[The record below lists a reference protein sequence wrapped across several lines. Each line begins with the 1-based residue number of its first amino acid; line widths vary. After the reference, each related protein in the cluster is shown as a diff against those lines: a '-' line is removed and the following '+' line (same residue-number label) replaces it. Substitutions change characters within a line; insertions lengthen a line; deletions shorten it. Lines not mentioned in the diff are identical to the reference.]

1 MDTVDAL
8 ARHTLDTLPLN
19 VAVMDAEGTI
29 LLTNRAWDEFAG
41 VGPEGDDMVGVN
53 YLEATDTEGDDH
65 AAEAVAGLREVI
77 EGDRELVTLE
87 YPCHSPDQ
95 KRWFLMR
102 ATPLP
107 ATAEGSVVVAH
118 IDITARKLAEL
129 QTRRQ
134 QRELEHLLGRLQGL
148 VVDVMEAVVQATDR
162 ADIERTVCEQL
173 AQVGDYAVAWVGRVD
188 LRREAVVP
196 SAVAGDVALPE
207 DATVP
212 LAGDDPVALA
222 VERHE
227 PEVCRDRN
235 GVALAPLHEA
245 VFAAEAFGWADAAEP
260 AADGGGD
267 GVAAAP
273 GGEADEPAGVEDGQ
287 AADSTAVD
295 DGQAAE
301 AAAVEDERGGA
312 LAVFPLV
319 YGSTEYGVL
328 TLYAPASDAFDERE
342 LAVLQVLARVAS
354 TAINAA
360 EGRRI
365 LATDSVV
372 EVEVTL
378 RAPGVFFA
386 DLSRDLDCVLEYEGT
401 LYGTGDAVTMLF
413 VASEVDP
420 DALLEGARA
429 HDDVREARLVSSSD
443 DGGVLEV
450 VVDVPPL
457 VAALAERGAETTALR
472 VENGQ
477 VRATIEHPA
486 GADTRAIVEA
496 LEDLYDSVSLA
507 ARRERERR
515 EQTRGELVA
524 DIESALTDRQRL
536 SLEKAHVGGFF
547 DWPREV
553 SGEDLAASM
562 DISPSTYHQHLR
574 AAERK
579 VLDALFDA

>member
-1 MDTVDAL
+1 MDAASL

-19 VAVMDAEGTI
+19 VAVIDDEGTI
-29 LLTNRAWDEFAG
+29 LLTNRAWDEFSG

-53 YLEATDTEGDDH
+53 YLDATDTDEDDY

-77 EGDRELVTLE
+77 DGDRELFTLE

-107 ATAEGSVVVAH
+107 SAAEGSVVVAH

-129 QTRRQ
+129 QTRRK

-148 VVDVMEAVVQATDR
+148 VVDVMEAVLHATDR

-173 AQVGDYAVAWVGRVD
+173 AEVEDYAFAWVGRVD

-196 SAVAGDVALPE
+196 SVTAGDATLPE
-207 DATVP
+207 DAAVP
-212 LAGDDPVALA
+212 LGTDDPVALA

-227 PEVCRDRN
+227 PEVCRDRAA
-235 GVALAPLHEA
+235 VALHALHDA
-245 VFAAEAFGWADAAEP
+245 VYT
-260 AADGGGD
+260 DGN
-267 GVAAAP
+267 
-273 GGEADEPAGVEDGQ
+273 
-287 AADSTAVD
+287 D
-295 DGQAAE
+295 D
-301 AAAVEDERGGA
+301 GA
-312 LAVFPLV
+312 LAAFPLV
-319 YGSTEYGVL
+319 YGDTEYGVL
-328 TLYAPASDAFDERE
+328 TLYAPAADAFDERE

-354 TAINAA
+354 TAINAV

-372 EVEVTL
+372 ELELTL
-378 RAPGVFFA
+378 RAPGVFFH
-386 DLSRDLDCVLEYEGT
+386 DLAADLDCALEYEGT
-401 LYGTGDAVTMLF
+401 LYGSGDLVSMLF

-420 DALLEGARA
+420 EELLAAARA
-429 HDDVREARLVSSSD
+429 HDGVADARLVSAGDESA
-443 DGGVLEV
+443 VLEV
-450 VVDVPPL
+450 GVDVPP
-457 VAALAERGAETTALR
+457 VVDELAERGAETTALR
-472 VENGQ
+472 AAHGQ
-477 VRATIEHPA
+477 VRVTLELPA
-486 GADTRAIVEA
+486 GADTRALVEHV
-496 LEDLYDSVSLA
+496 EDRYDSVNLA

-524 DIESALTDRQRL
+524 AIEEALTDRQRL
-536 SLEKAHVGGFF
+536 ALEKAHIGGFF

-579 VLDALFDA
+579 VLDALFEGSS

>member
-1 MDTVDAL
+1 MATLDSL

-19 VAVMDAEGTI
+19 VAVTDDEGTI

-53 YLEATDTEGDDH
+53 YLEATDTDEDDY
-65 AAEAVAGLREVI
+65 AAEAVEGLRDVI
-77 EGDRELVTLE
+77 EGDRELFTLE

-107 ATAEGSVVVAH
+107 PEAEGSIVVAH

-129 QTRRQ
+129 QTRRK
-134 QRELEHLLGRLQGL
+134 QRELEHILGRLQGL
-148 VVDVMEAVVQATDR
+148 VVDVMEAVLHATDR

-173 AQVGDYAVAWVGRVD
+173 AQVDDYAVAWVGRVD
-188 LRREAVVP
+188 LRREAIVP
-196 SAVAGDVALPE
+196 SASAGVERVADG
-207 DATVP
+207 ATIP
-212 LAGDDPVALA
+212 LGGDDPVALA

-227 PEVCRDRN
+227 PEVCRDRSTV
-235 GVALAPLHEA
+235 GLDDVH
-245 VFAAEAFGWADAAEP
+245 DAIFRDVGA
-260 AADGGGD
+260 
-267 GVAAAP
+267 
-273 GGEADEPAGVEDGQ
+273 
-287 AADSTAVD
+287 TAVD
-295 DGQAAE
+295 DENAGDANAGDANDTHGEGSAGAGE
-301 AAAVEDERGGA
+301 AADGAGA

-319 YGSTEYGVL
+319 HGTTEYGVL
-328 TLYAPASDAFDERE
+328 TLYASESDAFDERE

-365 LATDSVV
+365 LATDSIV

-378 RAPGVFFA
+378 RSPGLFFA
-386 DLSRDLDCVLEYEGT
+386 DLSTDLDCILEYEGT
-401 LYGTGDAVTMLF
+401 LYGTGEAITMLF

-420 DALLEGARA
+420 EALLASATGHAGVE
-429 HDDVREARLVSSSD
+429 DARLLSAGED
-443 DGGVLEV
+443 TAVLEV
-450 VVDVPPL
+450 TVDAPPL
-457 VAALAERGAETTALR
+457 VDELAERGAETTALR

-477 VRATIEHPA
+477 VRVTFEHPA
-486 GADTRAIVEA
+486 GADTRAFVEV
-496 LEDLYDSVSLA
+496 LEDRYGSVSLA

-524 DIESALTDRQRL
+524 DIEAALTDRQRL
-536 SLEKAHVGGFF
+536 ALEKAHIGGFF

-553 SGEDLAASM
+553 SGEDLAESM

-579 VLDALFDA
+579 VLDALFEGSS